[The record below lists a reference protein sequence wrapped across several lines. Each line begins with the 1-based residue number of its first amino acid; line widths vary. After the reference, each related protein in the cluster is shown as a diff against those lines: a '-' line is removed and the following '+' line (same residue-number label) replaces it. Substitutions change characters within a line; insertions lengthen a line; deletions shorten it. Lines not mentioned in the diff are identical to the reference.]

1 MNYSVYFKGESYI
14 DELGKGKDIVIKTD
28 EPFIPWE
35 SDAVTDECSEVV
47 SEKNGW
53 KIIVHKEEI
62 RKLHTI
68 SGNVFYYKNAEMN
81 GEKFVTITLL
91 TGEEIDINVNWIDY
105 DLETKLVTIS
115 KDGKTYCL
123 FISPKD
129 NIVND
134 CGDEERINKAEVR
147 YAGDYCYG
155 ERICY

>member
-1 MNYSVYFKGESYI
+1 MNYSVFFKGESYI
-14 DELGKGKDIVIKTD
+14 DELGKGKDIVIKT
-28 EPFIPWE
+28 ETFIPWE
-35 SDAVTDECSEVV
+35 SDAVTDECSEIV
-47 SEKNGW
+47 SKKNGW
-53 KIIVHKEEI
+53 EIIVHKQEI

-68 SGNVFYYKNAEMN
+68 SGNVFYYKNAKPTN
-81 GEKFVTITLL
+81 DEKFVTITLL
-91 TGEEIDINVNWIDY
+91 TGEEIDVNVNWIDY

-134 CGDEERINKAEVR
+134 CGDEERINKAEER

-155 ERICY
+155 QRICY